1 MDDDYGRW
9 QKIQGLKERE
19 IGLIS
24 EKVGGKRKKVFKTRN
39 WLMCH
44 IKVI

>member
-24 EKVGGKRKKVFKTRN
+24 EKVGGKRKKGIQNKK
-39 WLMCH
+39 LIDMPY
-44 IKVI
+44 